1 MLNGMVHLMTG
12 SHEPF
17 DPAFYERLVTC
28 LNKIE
33 EPRLLKAVD
42 AQWQG
47 FLDYSDTHGSE
58 SDPWPACNDPAL
70 VSCDKAVELFSQVNR
85 AANLHPSDQSF
96 FPFGNKNKNKQKVA
110 KVCLLLEIGKVAI

>member
-1 MLNGMVHLMTG
+1 MFYFLASLAKVSKKVSSSQILNLFSGSTQDMLNGMVHLMTG

-17 DPAFYERLVTC
+17 DPDFYERLVTC

-58 SDPWPACNDPAL
+58 SDPWPACNDEAL
-70 VSCDKAVELFSQVNR
+70 VSCD
-85 AANLHPSDQSF
+85 
-96 FPFGNKNKNKQKVA
+96 
-110 KVCLLLEIGKVAI
+110 AII